1 MGPTTRDRGNYCQ
14 AKALNR
20 HDRIKRLTDHTL
32 TPKPVVPNYETRDTL
47 TTTDTESCSFRK
59 LM

>member
-20 HDRIKRLTDHTL
+20 HDRIKRHTRPL
-32 TPKPVVPNYETRDTL
+32 VNT
-47 TTTDTESCSFRK
+47 
-59 LM
+59 